1 MLLSSLID
9 DYCCYIISKNFS
21 FVVALSRSKGSAKI
35 RIIFIPP
42 NILRKI
48 FSLRV
53 VRDFNGEPFLV
64 WKGAANVQPFFF
76 PATQIEKIFSGG
88 LFNVSN
94 SAALLVCKAG
104 AKIPLISK
112 PPSPWV
118 IFFRETSSHRP
129 IYTYYIWGGNF
140 YGKWAPEVTRPFTM
154 PR

>member
-21 FVVALSRSKGSAKI
+21 FVVALSRLKGSAKI
-35 RIIFIPP
+35 RTIFLPP
-42 NILRKI
+42 NIQRKI
-48 FSLRV
+48 FSLGV

-64 WKGAANVQPFFF
+64 RKGAANVLAFSF
-76 PATQIEKIFSGG
+76 PATQIEEIFSGG

-112 PPSPWV
+112 HPSPW
-118 IFFRETSSHRP
+118 
-129 IYTYYIWGGNF
+129 
-140 YGKWAPEVTRPFTM
+140 
-154 PR
+154 